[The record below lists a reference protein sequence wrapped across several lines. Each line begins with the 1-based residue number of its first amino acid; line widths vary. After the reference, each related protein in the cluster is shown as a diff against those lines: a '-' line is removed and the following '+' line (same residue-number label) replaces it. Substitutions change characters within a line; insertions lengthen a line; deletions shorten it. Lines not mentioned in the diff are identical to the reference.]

1 MGTPTRGQSIGDV
14 ARELG
19 ISVHALRLYERRDL
33 LIAPVQRDAAGRR
46 IYSDQDVEWLQTC
59 VYLRGVGM
67 SLTDIARY
75 TELIRQGA
83 GNEQERLV
91 LLRTHL
97 ARVEEQIVRLRSWAD
112 TVAQKVAYYEGVLD
126 GADGECQLPA

>member
-1 MGTPTRGQSIGDV
+1 
-14 ARELG
+14 
-19 ISVHALRLYERRDL
+19 
-33 LIAPVQRDAAGRR
+33 
-46 IYSDQDVEWLQTC
+46 
-59 VYLRGVGM
+59 M

-75 TELIRQGA
+75 TELIREGA

-112 TVAQKVAYYEGVLD
+112 TVAQKVAYYEGALD
-126 GADGECQLPA
+126 GADGECQLPG

>member
-1 MGTPTRGQSIGDV
+1 MDTPTRGQSIGDV

-59 VYLRGVGM
+59 V
-67 SLTDIARY
+67 
-75 TELIRQGA
+75 
-83 GNEQERLV
+83 
-91 LLRTHL
+91 
-97 ARVEEQIVRLRSWAD
+97 
-112 TVAQKVAYYEGVLD
+112 
-126 GADGECQLPA
+126 